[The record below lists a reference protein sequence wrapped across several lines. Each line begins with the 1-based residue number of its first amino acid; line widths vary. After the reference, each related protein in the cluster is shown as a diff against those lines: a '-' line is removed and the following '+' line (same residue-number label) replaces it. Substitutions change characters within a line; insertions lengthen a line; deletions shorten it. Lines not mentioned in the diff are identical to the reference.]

1 MKRIS
6 FVLAIAPVLSGCLLS
21 QDQTSVGV
29 VWQNTVSP
37 IKPEEQMK
45 ASGVVAEKV
54 GWSCKYQIA
63 GLVTWGDDSYG
74 AALRAGD
81 ISKVASVDRWTVG
94 SQVLGSGK
102 VCTIITGK

>member
-1 MKRIS
+1 MKRII
-6 FVLAIAPVLSGCLLS
+6 FVLAIAPMLSGCLLS

-54 GWSCKYQIA
+54 GYSCKYQIA
-63 GLVTWGDDSYG
+63 GLVTSNDSYG